1 MVKSNFE
8 VYYLLGCLALK
19 LAHHLGNLGYKWDPL
34 TSFQFYFVISSNLY
48 KIVEISRLQLDM
60 NCDC

>member
-1 MVKSNFE
+1 MAKSNFE

-34 TSFQFYFVISSNLY
+34 TSFQFYFVIF
-48 KIVEISRLQLDM
+48 K
-60 NCDC
+60 

>member
-19 LAHHLGNLGYKWDPL
+19 LAHHLGNYRCYKWDPL
-34 TSFQFYFVISSNLY
+34 TSFQFYFVIF
-48 KIVEISRLQLDM
+48 K
-60 NCDC
+60 